1 MPYPN
6 EHSCRLRNPSE
17 FQKDNWAREER
28 KHNGKIYIAVMGR
41 LKGKDTMTDQSYRY
55 PIKTWSESEARKHC
69 KEHKGILFEKAS
81 PKKEEKGSLQTFF
94 YNCPWAIEEAAFSE
108 LLYKVEA
115 TSTDWRNDNEFAVER
130 NKRNVIQIFGILS
143 QRPVF
148 FGGTSVLEITA
159 ALEKALVDSEVE
171 QIILEIDSP
180 GGSVDGIEALSDF
193 IYQARG
199 IKPIIA
205 YVNSTAASA
214 ACWIATAASEVVLS
228 SGTVRMG
235 SIGVV
240 AVHRDFSEFEK
251 KIGIKTTEIA
261 AGRYKRIVSSVRPL
275 TDEGNKFLYD
285 QVSFIYERFIEA
297 VARNRGISI
306 VEVKN
311 FAEGKI
317 FIGQQAIDVGLADRI
332 ATLESLFEKEAMS
345 MADNQTRVVHG
356 QTSGSDLVLTVD
368 SLKADYPEIYKS
380 IFELGVAHE
389 QERLLT
395 IDKLVANAPAGSEKI
410 IQAAKSD
417 STKTAKD
424 LAFELLTNFDV
435 KQQEKQEKR
444 QEERQEEQQ
453 EEQQL
458 KSIKDDA
465 PIAVNIATE
474 KAEQVEEDNLVNMIA
489 SVSK

>member
-1 MPYPN
+1 M
-6 EHSCRLRNPSE
+6 
-17 FQKDNWAREER
+17 
-28 KHNGKIYIAVMGR
+28 
-41 LKGKDTMTDQSYRY
+41 
-55 PIKTWSESEARKHC
+55 
-69 KEHKGILFEKAS
+69 
-81 PKKEEKGSLQTFF
+81 
-94 YNCPWAIEEAAFSE
+94 
-108 LLYKVEA
+108 
-115 TSTDWRNDNEFAVER
+115 
-130 NKRNVIQIFGILS
+130 
-143 QRPVF
+143 
-148 FGGTSVLEITA
+148 
-159 ALEKALVDSEVE
+159 
-171 QIILEIDSP
+171 
-180 GGSVDGIEALSDF
+180 
-193 IYQARG
+193 
-199 IKPIIA
+199 
-205 YVNSTAASA
+205 
-214 ACWIATAASEVVLS
+214 
-228 SGTVRMG
+228 
-235 SIGVV
+235 
-240 AVHRDFSEFEK
+240 
-251 KIGIKTTEIA
+251 
-261 AGRYKRIVSSVRPL
+261 

-435 KQQEKQEKR
+435 KQQEKQEKPIFLR
-444 QEERQEEQQ
+444 
-453 EEQQL
+453 
-458 KSIKDDA
+458 IFIPA
-465 PIAVNIATE
+465 P
-474 KAEQVEEDNLVNMIA
+474 MC
-489 SVSK
+489 